1 MPAEE
6 EPFDSESFDKDDYVA
21 AFFAKNIV
29 EAEEYCELLSDHDI
43 PARAGLD
50 GELLAD
56 VDPEHRAAS
65 RRGMTHGVPVLVP
78 ESLLDEASE
87 VIADREDF
95 DEFEDDEED
104 EEEEE
109 EDEDGF
115 GIGEVAEADLL
126 GGVEEEEE
134 EEEEDDEEPIFGNDD
149 DDEEDDEDDE
159 EF

>member
-6 EPFDSESFDKDDYVA
+6 EPFDSESFGKDDYVA
-21 AFFAKNIV
+21 AFFARNID

-50 GELLAD
+50 EELLAEA
-56 VDPEHRAAS
+56 DPDHRAAS

-95 DEFEDDEED
+95 DVFGDGEEAD
-104 EEEEE
+104 EE
-109 EDEDGF
+109 EDEDEEVF
-115 GIGEVAEADLL
+115 GLGEVAADDLL
-126 GGVEEEEE
+126 GDDEDDEEEEVPFGGGDDD
-134 EEEEDDEEPIFGNDD
+134 EEEEDDEE
-149 DDEEDDEDDE
+149 DDEEL
-159 EF
+159 